1 MTDEAFL
8 SRWSRL
14 KHQDDSRSAV
24 PAAMPPITA
33 NREVEIVAPLPP
45 LTAVDV
51 ADLDVDSD
59 FAPFMSV
66 RANAGIRRLA
76 LKKMFTDP
84 HFNIVDG
91 LDIYMGDYNLPS
103 PVSAVMLATLQCGR
117 AMMPATKVEAAASSD
132 IPGHPNREQRQPE
145 RDE

>member
-1 MTDEAFL
+1 MTNEAFL

-14 KHQDDSRSAV
+14 KHQDDSGNAAQ
-24 PAAMPPITA
+24 AAMPPITA
-33 NREVEIVAPLPP
+33 NRAVEVVPPLPP
-45 LTAVDV
+45 LTEVDV

-59 FAPFMSV
+59 FAPFMSL

-103 PVSAVMLATLQCGR
+103 PVSAVMLMTLQYGR
-117 AMMPATKVEAAASSD
+117 TMMPATELETAANSN
-132 IPGHPNREQRQPE
+132 IPGHSKLEQRQSE